1 MARPSKIRVPRP
13 LVEMD
18 GDEMTRIVWKMI
30 KDRFILPYLEID
42 IRYFDLSLPHRDE
55 TEDQV
60 TFQAGQALMK
70 YGVGVKCPTIS
81 VDQARMK
88 EFGLKQ
94 SESFSFI
101 AFSFRNT
108 G

>member
-1 MARPSKIRVPRP
+1 MARPPKIRVPRP

-30 KDRFILPYLEID
+30 RDRFILPYLDID
-42 IRYFDLSLPHRDE
+42 IHYFDLSLPNRDA
-55 TEDQV
+55 TKDKV
-60 TFQAGQALMK
+60 TVEAAEALIEH
-70 YGVGVKCPTIS
+70 GVGVKCPTIS

-94 SESFSFI
+94 SE
-101 AFSFRNT
+101 
-108 G
+108 